1 MQKTLTLEGKQVKA
15 VSSAILPRLYRF
27 HFGKDLIM
35 EMEKLRKSYTQDP
48 ESVDFTPVENLCW
61 LMLKEGGEDV
71 GETPEEWLR
80 TLTDISSVYTL
91 SADVMQLWQESQATT
106 SRPKKK

>member
-1 MQKTLTLEGKQVKA
+1 MQKKLTLEGKQVTA

-35 EMEKLRKSYTQDP
+35 EMDNLRKNYEKDRN
-48 ESVDFTPVENLCW
+48 SVDMTPVENLAW

-71 GETPEEWLR
+71 GESPEEWLR
-80 TLTDISSVYTL
+80 TLDDISSVYTL
-91 SADVMQLWQESQATT
+91 SGEIMQLWNQSQATT

>member
-1 MQKTLTLEGKQVKA
+1 MHKMLDLEGKQVKA
-15 VSSAILPRLYRF
+15 VANALIPRLYRF

-35 EMEKLRKSYTQDP
+35 DLQKFQKSYQADP
-48 ESVDFTPVENLCW
+48 ETVSFEPVENLCW

-71 GETPEEWLR
+71 GESPEEWLR
-80 TLTDISSVYTL
+80 TLDDPAAVYLLSSDIM
-91 SADVMQLWQESQATT
+91 DLWQQSQAST